1 MIIKGS
7 GASGGV
13 MKISSFYKSMLLKVD
28 KDFVPSVI
36 EGGDEYYPNGIF
48 IFNITKM
55 LGFIN
60 DNKGRIKIKDIS
72 VKEYRKAYFILN
84 EDHIDKVDL
93 KNPVILA
100 EISPGRHNII
110 DGHHRVEKAYRS
122 GIDTIPAYI
131 LTPYQHMPFLT
142 DTEAYH
148 SYVDYWNGKVKEM
161 QEDLNIS

>member
-1 MIIKGS
+1 MITRGREV
-7 GASGGV
+7 SGGV
-13 MKISSFYKSMLLKVD
+13 MKRNSRYKSIFLKVD
-28 KDFVPSVI
+28 EDFVPSAI

-48 IFNITKM
+48 VFNITKM

-60 DNKGRIKIKDIS
+60 DNKDKIKIKNIS

-84 EDHIDKVDL
+84 EDYIGKVDL

-122 GIDTIPAYI
+122 GIETIPAYI

-148 SYVDYWNGKVKEM
+148 SYVVYWNGKVKEM
-161 QEDLNIS
+161 QDDLNIS